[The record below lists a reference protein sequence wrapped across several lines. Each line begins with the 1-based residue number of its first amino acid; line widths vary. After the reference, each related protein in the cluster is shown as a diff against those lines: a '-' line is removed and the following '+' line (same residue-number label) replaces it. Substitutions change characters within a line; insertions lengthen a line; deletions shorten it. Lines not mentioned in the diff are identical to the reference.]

1 MRRNGARNNV
11 NKSNH
16 KKGIFSKKKKR
27 NEKENENEW
36 RGGRK
41 QTDKDRDYS
50 KKCDLWSE
58 VIEWTLWSPAGAD
71 SRRLVGLFLS

>member
-36 RGGRK
+36 RGGGGNK
-41 QTDKDRDYS
+41 QTKTVTTQKNVTS
-50 KKCDLWSE
+50 
-58 VIEWTLWSPAGAD
+58 GAR
-71 SRRLVGLFLS
+71 SLNERSGLLLEQTADV